1 MFLIPKEHIL
11 FTSELDLSQVSNKC
25 YQTYNKKVQLY
36 LETFKTLLKI
46 FPKDIV
52 HQIMKDQDPRKSVH
66 KFSGHSGKVFK
77 GNDCIVYDVCTRC
90 YMKILF
96 ESTLDKSHQ
105 T

>member
-11 FTSELDLSQVSNKC
+11 FTSESQLSNKC
-25 YQTYNKKVQLY
+25 YQKYNKKVQLY
-36 LETFKTLLKI
+36 LENFKTLLKI

-77 GNDCIVYDVCTRC
+77 GNEYIVYDVCTRC
-90 YMKILF
+90 YLKTLF

>member
-36 LETFKTLLKI
+36 LETFKTLLRI

-52 HQIMKDQDPRKSVH
+52 HQIMKDQDPRRSVH

-90 YMKILF
+90 YLKILF